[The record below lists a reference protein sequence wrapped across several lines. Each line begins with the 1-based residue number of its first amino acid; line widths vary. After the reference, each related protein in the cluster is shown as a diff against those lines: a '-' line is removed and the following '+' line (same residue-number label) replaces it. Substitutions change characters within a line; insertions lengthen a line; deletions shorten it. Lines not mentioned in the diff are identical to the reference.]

1 MQLEIITPETI
12 VFSGHAK
19 AVSLPGSDGVFQLLP
34 NHAPIIS
41 SLQQG
46 IVKVE
51 LDKGSELPNTAA
63 NIQQDTQSPHSFLLE
78 VKGGVVEMLHD
89 KVIVLID

>member
-12 VFSGHAK
+12 VFSGNAK
-19 AVSLPGSDGVFQLLP
+19 SVSLPGSDGVFQLLT

-41 SLQQG
+41 SLQHG
-46 IVKVE
+46 FVKVE
-51 LDKGSELPNTAA
+51 LDKGSELPLTVA
-63 NIQQDTQSPHSFLLE
+63 NVQKDPQSPDSFLLE

-89 KVIVLID
+89 KVIVLIE

>member
-19 AVSLPGSDGVFQLLP
+19 SVSLPGSDGVFQLLP

-46 IVKVE
+46 FVKVE
-51 LDKGSELPNTAA
+51 LGEGSEIPLTVA
-63 NIQQDTQSPHSFLLE
+63 NVQKDTLSPHSFLLE